1 MAKAKRKKNV
11 SKKTSNKKSVS
22 QKNKLK
28 KKKIA
33 EQQLKQ
39 EANIQAKKVAAKK
52 VIEKKLL
59 TKKKSSKTK
68 LSTKA
73 QLKFLKETEKD
84 LKKAKTATKRRKA
97 RKKATKQVSFFKK
110 HLFAFD
116 TKSLSIVAFFIA
128 IFGAF
133 SIQALLSES
142 NGTQNLQAS
151 IAGATRSSA
160 MEAFEI
166 SQNYN
171 ITRINNGSYY
181 VHPGE
186 TDAQIFAFAIDN
198 KNTGL
203 VMKELRLSKVGE
215 LEDND
220 FITAKLYE
228 GENVIS
234 EATIH
239 ENEFYFRGFS
249 SSIQESTYKEYIIK
263 VDMNTEL
270 NAGARFK
277 FEIKSPYDIY
287 LLQGEKSMRKLDHY
301 PIEGNFVT
309 TVGWRR

>member
-33 EQQLKQ
+33 EKQLKQ
-39 EANIQAKKVAAKK
+39 ETDIQAKKVAAKK
-52 VIEKKLL
+52 VI
-59 TKKKSSKTK
+59 KKKPSKTK
-68 LSTKA
+68 LSAKA
-73 QLKFLKETEKD
+73 ELKFLKETEKY
-84 LKKAKTATKRRKA
+84 LKNAKTAAKRRKA

-116 TKSLSIVAFFIA
+116 TKALSIVAFFIA

-142 NGTQNLQAS
+142 NGTQNLQAN

-171 ITRINNGSYY
+171 IVKINNGSYY

-203 VMKELRLSKVGE
+203 VMKELRLSKIGE

-220 FITAKLYE
+220 FVTAKLYE
-228 GENVIS
+228 GGNVIS

-239 ENEFYFRGFS
+239 ENEFYFREFS
-249 SSIQESTYKEYIIK
+249 SSIQESTYKEYIVK
-263 VDMNTEL
+263 VDMNAEL